1 MEKTRRSIKKGM
13 NKMDAIGARIEQE
26 LIERDELLSKV
37 DDNTRAYLLS
47 CEQRDPFYIDRI
59 IKNRDDILF
68 DQQLRGNN

>member
-1 MEKTRRSIKKGM
+1 M
-13 NKMDAIGARIEQE
+13 NKMDAIGAQLEQE
-26 LIERDELLSKV
+26 LIERDELLNRV

-47 CEQRDPFYIDRI
+47 CEERDPFYITRI

>member
-1 MEKTRRSIKKGM
+1 MVNS
-13 NKMDAIGARIEQE
+13 MDAISERIEQE

-47 CEQRDPFYIDRI
+47 CEERDPYYITRI

-68 DQQLRGNN
+68 NQQLRGNN

>member
-1 MEKTRRSIKKGM
+1 MHGTRKGDWL
-13 NKMDAIGARIEQE
+13 MDAIGARIEQE

-47 CEQRDPFYIDRI
+47 CEERDPYYITRI

-68 DQQLRGNN
+68 NQQLLGNN

>member
-1 MEKTRRSIKKGM
+1 
-13 NKMDAIGARIEQE
+13 MDAISAQIERE

-47 CEQRDPFYIDRI
+47 CEQRDPYYITRI

-68 DQQLRGNN
+68 DQQRRG

>member
-1 MEKTRRSIKKGM
+1 MEKMQRSIKKGM
-13 NKMDAIGARIEQE
+13 NKMDAISSQIEQE

-47 CEQRDPFYIDRI
+47 CEKRDPWYITRI

-68 DQQLRGNN
+68 EQQLKGE

>member
-1 MEKTRRSIKKGM
+1 MEKMQRSIKKGM
-13 NKMDAIGARIEQE
+13 NKMDALSAQIEQE
-26 LIERDELLSKV
+26 LIEREELLSKV

-47 CEQRDPFYIDRI
+47 CEERDPFYIDRI

>member
-1 MEKTRRSIKKGM
+1 
-13 NKMDAIGARIEQE
+13 MDAISAQIERE
-26 LIERDELLSKV
+26 LIERDELLNSV

-47 CEQRDPFYIDRI
+47 CEKRDPFYITRI